1 MWKQGEQNANNC
13 FVQKARNESETE
25 SDFAVKNTAV
35 WLKKSIIMP
44 SNGKRETIANAA
56 KHYNKLQ
63 KILKK

>member
-1 MWKQGEQNANNC
+1 M
-13 FVQKARNESETE
+13 QKARNESETE